1 MPGPLRRCLL
11 VSLAALVSGCAGL
24 GAQVNDGV
32 ATVPATPTPAPTPT
46 TAPTPSLAP
55 TLAAT
60 PTPDPSVM
68 ELETTSCEGGVVLEW
83 SPSSHPNFHH
93 YTALRSPEREIHT
106 AYPPIAPAVD
116 WGDTYATDRFV
127 TSAVDASILPSD
139 RLWSYR
145 VMAYDVAG
153 RVVSSSP
160 VRTGRL
166 GEPYDLGGA
175 PRVRPGTGG
184 ATRVTWE
191 RYGGISAC
199 FTSYQVLHGANR
211 LPTTVLSAI
220 FDPDETTLATDA
232 LHAGLTYQL
241 RVRAVRITTL
251 GMIVIGESET
261 VSYTVP

>member
-11 VSLAALVSGCAGL
+11 VLVAALVSGCTGL
-24 GAQVNDGV
+24 GAQVSDRV
-32 ATVPATPTPAPTPT
+32 ATAPATPTPEPTPTSAPTPT
-46 TAPTPSLAP
+46 LEP

-83 SPSSHPNFHH
+83 SPSSHADFHH
-93 YTALRSPEREIHT
+93 YTALRSPEREIST

-116 WGDTYATDRFV
+116 WGDTYATDRFI

-139 RLWSYR
+139 TLWHYR

-160 VRTGRL
+160 VRTGRI
-166 GEPYDLGGA
+166 GEPDDLGT
-175 PRVRPGTGG
+175 PRVRPAGDG
-184 ATRVTWE
+184 ATRITWE
-191 RYGGISAC
+191 PYEGPIEC
-199 FTSYQVLHGANR
+199 FTSYHVLSGAAR
-211 LPTTVLSAI
+211 VPTTVLTAI

-241 RVRAVRITTL
+241 RVRAVRVTTL
-251 GMIVIGESET
+251 GMIVVGESET

>member
-11 VSLAALVSGCAGL
+11 VLVAALVSGCTGL
-24 GAQVNDGV
+24 GAQVSDRV
-32 ATVPATPTPAPTPT
+32 ATAPATPTPEPTPTSAPTPT
-46 TAPTPSLAP
+46 LEP

-83 SPSSHPNFHH
+83 SPSSHADFHH
-93 YTALRSPEREIHT
+93 YTALRSPEREIST

-127 TSAVDASILPSD
+127 TSAVDASILPSGT
-139 RLWSYR
+139 LWSYR
-145 VMAYDVAG
+145 VMAYDEAG

-160 VRTGRL
+160 VRTGRI
-166 GEPYDLGGA
+166 GEPEDLGA
-175 PRVRPGTGG
+175 PRVRDAGDG
-184 ATRVTWE
+184 ATRITWDP
-191 RYGGISAC
+191 YGGIAEC
-199 FTSYQVLHGANR
+199 FTSYQVLQGAAR
-211 LPTTVLSAI
+211 VPTTVLSGI
-220 FDPDETTLATDA
+220 FDSDETTLETDA

-241 RVRAVRITTL
+241 RVRAVRVTTL

-261 VSYTVP
+261 ATYTVP